1 MNAAQTEIGLRLP
14 APAVSET
21 DVDLLCSSIWTASEI
36 LTNSHWVTARVLEN
50 YGYTDRELRAI
61 AEASNGRIISGQR
74 GYALMS
80 ECTPEEIDRAASWL
94 ESQAKKMLARA
105 TAIRRRF
112 HGYARTT
119 TSSS

>member
-1 MNAAQTEIGLRLP
+1 MTTEIGIRLKAPVITERDIETLSHCLRG
-14 APAVSET
+14 SG
-21 DVDLLCSSIWTASEI
+21 
-36 LTNSHWVTARVLEN
+36 WVTAATLSTFFN
-50 YGYTDRELRAI
+50 DRTLRAI

-112 HGYARTT
+112 HSFGKQPHPNHA
-119 TSSS
+119 